1 MYKVVINRCYGG
13 FRLSKEAS
21 EILRE
26 QGIDID
32 PCYGYLPD
40 DVPRH
45 DKRLVEVVEKLG
57 DNASGRFSEL
67 KAVEID
73 SPMYRISEYDGMENV
88 ETPSSLDWVSVK

>member
-1 MYKVVINRCYGG
+1 MNKVVINVCYGG
-13 FRLSKEAS
+13 FSLSEEAS
-21 EILRE
+21 EILRD

-57 DNASGRFSEL
+57 DKANARFSKL
-67 KAVEID
+67 NVVEIY
-73 SPMYRISEYDGMENV
+73 SSIYRIDEYDGWESV
-88 ETPSSLDWVSVK
+88 ETPDSVDWVVIK